1 MKKLFTACIIVFVLI
16 SNAFGQSVNF
26 QQVKQKYESF
36 EFEKTIQ
43 LSDELLK
50 DSTLS
55 APVRMDIYLMRAIS
69 FFSIGDE
76 INCRRSFFE
85 VLKLN
90 RNYSPD
96 PSVISPKIIEL
107 FNDVKTE
114 FAKNKTFQIKTDS
127 VKTNI
132 PIKVFDDDLMKNCA
146 IRNLFVPGWG
156 QIHSGNTIKGIILS
170 TISTATLASMI
181 YYISDTNKKED
192 AYLNESAA
200 GLMQEKYDSFN
211 KSYKI
216 RNALIISY
224 AAVWLFS
231 QLDLLFFSDEE
242 LFMKTETGIETSF
255 NQVGASNFKLNFR
268 IPF

>member
-16 SNAFGQSVNF
+16 STAFGQSVNY

-55 APVRMDIYLMRAIS
+55 AAVRINVHLMRAVS

-76 INCRRSFFE
+76 ISCRRSFFE

-114 FAKNKTFQIKTDS
+114 FAKNETFQIKTDS

-132 PIKVFDDDLMKNCA
+132 PLKVFDDDLMRNCA
-146 IRNLFVPGWG
+146 IRNLIVPGWG
-156 QIHSGNTIKGIILS
+156 QIHSGNTIKGIVLS

-181 YYISDTNKKED
+181 YYISDANKKED
-192 AYLNESAA
+192 DYLNESTEE
-200 GLMQEKYDSFN
+200 LMQGKYDSYN

-224 AAVWLFS
+224 ATVWLFS

-242 LFMKTETGIETSF
+242 LFMKTETGIETNF

>member
-1 MKKLFTACIIVFVLI
+1 MKKLFIACIIVFVLI
-16 SNAFGQSVNF
+16 STCFGQSVNF

-43 LSDELLK
+43 LSNELLK
-50 DSTLS
+50 DSILS

-76 INCRRSFFE
+76 INCRSSFFE
-85 VLKLN
+85 ILKLN
-90 RNYSPD
+90 RNYSPN
-96 PSVISPKIIEL
+96 PSAISPKIIEL
-107 FNDVKTE
+107 FNEVKTE
-114 FAKNKTFQIKTDS
+114 FSKNETYQMKTDS

-146 IRNLFVPGWG
+146 IRNLIVPGWG
-156 QIHSGNTIKGIILS
+156 QIYSGNTIKGIILS
-170 TISTATLASMI
+170 TLSTATLASMI
-181 YYISDTNKKED
+181 HYISDANKKED
-192 AYLNESAA
+192 DYLNESTEE
-200 GLMQEKYDSFN
+200 LMQGKYDSYN

-242 LFMKTETGIETSF
+242 LFLKTGNTVETSF
-255 NQVGASNFKLNFR
+255 NQVGSSDFKLNFR
-268 IPF
+268 ISF